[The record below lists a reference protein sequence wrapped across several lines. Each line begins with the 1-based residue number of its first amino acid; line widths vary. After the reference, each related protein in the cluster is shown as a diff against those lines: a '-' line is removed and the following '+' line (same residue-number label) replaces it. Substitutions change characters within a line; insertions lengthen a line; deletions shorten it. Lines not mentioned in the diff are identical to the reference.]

1 MRKIY
6 IPDDAQNK
14 SKKVSRQFSNYT
26 FPIKLFVP
34 FLQLKLFRCNKIK
47 RIFVVFSLLLIQIDS
62 FRDEK
67 VNLPFSIVIFS
78 LVQGSLC
85 HSLAALVLYQ
95 VMFSSFQVYVIKYL
109 KV

>member
-1 MRKIY
+1 MMLKICLKSLKT
-6 IPDDAQNK
+6 IFKLHLSDKIVCSISTIETFFDAIK
-14 SKKVSRQFSNYT
+14 SNVIVVAFS
-26 FPIKLFVP
+26 P
-34 FLQLKLFRCNKIK
+34 F
-47 RIFVVFSLLLIQIDS
+47 LIQIDR

-95 VMFSSFQVYVIKYL
+95 VMFCSFQVYIMKYFY
-109 KV
+109 

>member
-1 MRKIY
+1 MMLKIY
-6 IPDDAQNK
+6 QKSHKTIFKLHLSDKIVCSISIIETFFDAIK
-14 SKKVSRQFSNYT
+14 SNAFCCV
-26 FPIKLFVP
+26 
-34 FLQLKLFRCNKIK
+34 
-47 RIFVVFSLLLIQIDS
+47 SLLLIQIDR

-95 VMFSSFQVYVIKYL
+95 VMFSSFQVYIMKYL
-109 KV
+109 KL